1 MRTLFDDLRKPANI
15 IALATLIVTSF
26 GVFAGVQFF
35 SDQSVESTE
44 DCEVDTVG
52 QKSNGKPVKQTV
64 ICRNGSIIRNVT
76 QE

>member
-1 MRTLFDDLRKPANI
+1 MRTWFNNLRKPEVL
-15 IALATLIVTSF
+15 IALATLIVTSI

-35 SDQSVESTE
+35 SDQSIESTE
-44 DCEVDTVG
+44 DCIVDTVG

-64 ICRNGSIIRNVT
+64 ICSEGSTIKNVT